1 MESEGSSKAILL
13 DFQRRPAGQVNCK
26 SWQLTGRFNNG
37 DWQAPAWR
45 EASGL
50 RKNKDRES
58 PK

>member
-1 MESEGSSKAILL
+1 MVSEGSSKAILL
-13 DFQRRPAGQVNCK
+13 DFQRRSAGQVNCK

-37 DWQAPAWR
+37 DWQAPAWQ

-50 RKNKDRES
+50 RENKDRES